1 MQSRYH
7 AELTRKPF
15 TRSFFLKR
23 ALKLAERDFPVFPIK
38 GKAPLT
44 LHGFKDASTDH
55 SKVTAMF
62 NAAPKATGI
71 GIPTGSFS
79 GLVVVDRDGDSEEAR
94 RIWDS
99 LPPTLEVRTGR
110 GTHRYYRVPVGTTI
124 KSRKLAE
131 DVDLKADGGYVAA
144 AGSLHPSG
152 SRYEFSNRLEIAEL
166 PALLLSER
174 KEKPSTRREK
184 RAPAPFDD
192 DGGPILEGARNRTLF
207 FIALALKDNG
217 AGREEALQILLTQ
230 NEARCVPTLDEQE
243 VQSIAKSAFRYPI
256 RGRRTPPEVVEALD
270 HLKRRWWSEA
280 WRGVGGKTERDVV
293 RVLIQ
298 FAERY
303 GHLIELGVRV
313 TISHRDLALAS
324 GCSRKTV
331 QRVVKRLRL
340 SGWIRGDNGHR
351 KWTDAGAFVLVARQ
365 GDSTQGTPAD
375 TTCMSGDTLSRL
387 PGITPCFRWRGF
399 VGKGKA
405 GVLYALEVFGEQ
417 TLEELAERL
426 GFSRARDL
434 RRLYLDPLAEM
445 GLIEDGGGTYALPGA
460 DAYEERIED
469 MRTSRYGG
477 GPRKERKKDA
487 NGRWVAHV
495 VEVPPK
501 SEVERL
507 EGERVNYEAERE
519 RFRRRLEKAA

>member
-99 LPPTLEVRTGR
+99 LPPTLEVRTER

-174 KEKPSTRREK
+174 KEKPST
-184 RAPAPFDD
+184 
-192 DGGPILEGARNRTLF
+192 
-207 FIALALKDNG
+207 
-217 AGREEALQILLTQ
+217 
-230 NEARCVPTLDEQE
+230 
-243 VQSIAKSAFRYPI
+243 
-256 RGRRTPPEVVEALD
+256 
-270 HLKRRWWSEA
+270 
-280 WRGVGGKTERDVV
+280 
-293 RVLIQ
+293 
-298 FAERY
+298 
-303 GHLIELGVRV
+303 
-313 TISHRDLALAS
+313 
-324 GCSRKTV
+324 
-331 QRVVKRLRL
+331 
-340 SGWIRGDNGHR
+340 
-351 KWTDAGAFVLVARQ
+351 
-365 GDSTQGTPAD
+365 
-375 TTCMSGDTLSRL
+375 
-387 PGITPCFRWRGF
+387 
-399 VGKGKA
+399 
-405 GVLYALEVFGEQ
+405 
-417 TLEELAERL
+417 
-426 GFSRARDL
+426 
-434 RRLYLDPLAEM
+434 
-445 GLIEDGGGTYALPGA
+445 
-460 DAYEERIED
+460 
-469 MRTSRYGG
+469 
-477 GPRKERKKDA
+477 
-487 NGRWVAHV
+487 
-495 VEVPPK
+495 
-501 SEVERL
+501 
-507 EGERVNYEAERE
+507 
-519 RFRRRLEKAA
+519 